1 MALRVAVAQPGERIL
16 WPGVAGAIV
25 TECGVCMEYP
35 WTLCNIVATQ
45 SAEGLDVWYSF
56 QEEVWPAGS
65 YMKKKIR
72 EIFKSVTCPA
82 LPGRSAA
89 RAAAANV

>member
-1 MALRVAVAQPGERIL
+1 MALRVAVAYPGEVIL
-16 WPGVAGAIV
+16 RPGVAGAIV
-25 TECGVCMEYP
+25 KEYGVGMSYP
-35 WTLCNIVATQ
+35 SILCNIVAAQ

-65 YMKKKIR
+65 YMGEKER
-72 EIFKSVTCPA
+72 TFKSVTCEA

-89 RAAAANV
+89 QGQARKC